1 VSDEARA
8 KLAEK
13 AAPARERLKAAGKL
27 PRDLR
32 DDSMPKPVTET
43 IPASHWTEQDTDKD
57 EETP

>member
-1 VSDEARA
+1 MSDEARA

-32 DDSMPKPVTET
+32 DDPMPKPTTET
-43 IPASHWTEQDTDKD
+43 IPATHWQDTDKD

>member
-1 VSDEARA
+1 MSDEARA

-32 DDSMPKPVTET
+32 DDSMPKPTTET
-43 IPASHWTEQDTDKD
+43 IPAQPWQDTDKD
-57 EETP
+57 EENP

>member
-1 VSDEARA
+1 MSDEARA

-13 AAPARERLKAAGKL
+13 AAPARERLRAAGKL

-32 DDSMPKPVTET
+32 DDSMPKPVTEEV
-43 IPASHWTEQDTDKD
+43 PAQPWQDTDKD

>member
-1 VSDEARA
+1 MSDEARA

-32 DDSMPKPVTET
+32 DDSMPKPTTET
-43 IPASHWTEQDTDKD
+43 IPAQPWQDTDKD